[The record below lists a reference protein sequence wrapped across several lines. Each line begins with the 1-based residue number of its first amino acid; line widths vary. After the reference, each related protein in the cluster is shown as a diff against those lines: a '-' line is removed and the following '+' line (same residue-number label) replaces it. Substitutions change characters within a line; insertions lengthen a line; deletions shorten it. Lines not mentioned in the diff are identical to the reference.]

1 MKNYSIYLFALMMTF
16 MLTSCGGGSEK
27 YIKYPVDDI
36 VRQTPKDKLPLS
48 VILYDMDVK
57 GSRRLNKYKVITN
70 VDDPAK
76 KKETITP
83 WTQVS
88 KQDFAKNYNNMGMEL
103 ASKRIDSTTGKEIV
117 SKIPAP
123 PGYSNYVGNKQYGQ
137 WKTNSSGESF
147 WSFYGKYMFLS
158 TMFNM
163 ATYPV
168 RRNSYNR
175 YQRSYA
181 GRRPYYG
188 GTGSRRRYGTGSSY
202 SRGVSSRS
210 YYSSGRSSRTRSSY
224 SKYRSSSRSSRSSG
238 RSGYSSRSRSGSS
251 GK

>member
-16 MLTSCGGGSEK
+16 MLASCGGEG
-27 YIKYPVDDI
+27 YIKYPVDEI
-36 VRQTPKDKLPLS
+36 VKQTPKDKLPLS

-57 GSRRLNKYKVITN
+57 GSRRMNKYKVITN
-70 VDDPAK
+70 VDDSTK

-83 WTQVS
+83 WKRVS

-103 ASKRIDSTTGKEIV
+103 ASKRIDSTGKEIV
-117 SKIPAP
+117 SKVPAP

-137 WKTNSSGESF
+137 WRTNSNGESF

-158 TMFNM
+158 SMFNM

-168 RRNSYNR
+168 RRSYYSNYR
-175 YQRSYA
+175 RNYY

-188 GTGSRRRYGTGSSY
+188 GTGSRRMYGTGSRY

-210 YYSSGRSSRTRSSY
+210 YYSSGRYNRTRSSY
-224 SKYRSSSRSSRSSG
+224 SKYRSSRSSRSGS